1 MSADASGTVTYRGR
15 SLEEV
20 LPKIREELG
29 PDAVIERQ
37 RTGLVGGVGGFFQR
51 EMIEVDARPAA
62 PGEHGTFDV
71 LAGAGDDADLR
82 AATAPPPDP
91 DRDEGLSAPAMRRI
105 AQQSEP
111 FADLLADAEADAL
124 PAPGASDPAGPAEH
138 DWDAWAEDVAE
149 EEELPPPPPP
159 PVSTPPAAGFHA
171 ASAYSQAGLGPAEPL
186 GPEDDVLAPRPPA
199 IVPPVPPVPPRVA
212 AAPPS
217 PARADAPPTGAR
229 PRPASA
235 TSHEAALTDRGL
247 SADVAASVVGEAVS
261 HAVPFAATTRG
272 GLKKVV
278 RQTLARRIPVQTGF
292 GGAGRTVALVGAA
305 GAGKTRAVAGLAAA
319 YAQGSDL
326 PVVVL
331 SLRPS
336 DVGAELRELL
346 DPFNVT
352 VRPVEDGAAAR
363 THIGAR
369 AGGAMVVVDTP
380 AVSPRDGKA
389 VKRLADDLRAAGVTE
404 THVVLSATV
413 ASAVAQEAVRA
424 FAPLDPAAL
433 LITHADE
440 TDHLGPL
447 VDLAMAEGRPLSYL
461 AGPDLAPVDPAALA
475 ARLLP

>member
-1 MSADASGTVTYRGR
+1 MRPEASGTVTYRGR

-111 FADLLADAEADAL
+111 FAELLADAEADAL

-149 EEELPPPPPP
+149 QELPPPPPP
-159 PVSTPPAAGFHA
+159 PVYTPPAAGFHA
-171 ASAYSQAGLGPAEPL
+171 TSAYSQAGLGPAEPL

-199 IVPPVPPVPPRVA
+199 IVPPA
-212 AAPPS
+212 
-217 PARADAPPTGAR
+217 PARADAPPAGAR
-229 PRPASA
+229 SRPASA
-235 TSHEAALTDRGL
+235 AAHEAALTDRGL
-247 SADVAASVVGEAVS
+247 SPDVAASVIGEAIS

-319 YAQGSDL
+319 YSQGSDL

-369 AGGAMVVVDTP
+369 AGGAMVVIDTP
-380 AVSPRDGKA
+380 AVSPRDAKA
-389 VKRLADDLRAAGVTE
+389 VKRLADDLRATGVTE

-413 ASAVAQEAVRA
+413 ASAVAQEVVRA